1 MARKALPRNVM
12 RKAVENRK
20 IEDFIWACLDLACVE
35 LKEDNNNARTFSGR
49 DIQAFLDH
57 LLRMEKDKRD
67 RGEEV
72 VDGELNKKILEV
84 DAWVKKA
91 R

>member
-12 RKAVENRK
+12 RKAVENRN

-35 LKEDNNNARTFSGR
+35 LKQKEKTETFSGR
-49 DIQAFLDH
+49 DIQSFLDH
-57 LLRMEKDKRD
+57 LIKIDKEKRE
-67 RGEEV
+67 RGELE
-72 VDGELNKKILEV
+72 DNTKEKKHLREL

>member
-12 RKAVENRK
+12 RRAVENRN
-20 IEDFIWACLDLACVE
+20 IEDFIWACLDLCCVE
-35 LKEDNNNARTFSGR
+35 LKKEEKTSTFSGR

-57 LLRMEKDKRD
+57 LIKIDKEKKERGETQGSEKDNKNLM
-67 RGEEV
+67 
-72 VDGELNKKILEV
+72 EL